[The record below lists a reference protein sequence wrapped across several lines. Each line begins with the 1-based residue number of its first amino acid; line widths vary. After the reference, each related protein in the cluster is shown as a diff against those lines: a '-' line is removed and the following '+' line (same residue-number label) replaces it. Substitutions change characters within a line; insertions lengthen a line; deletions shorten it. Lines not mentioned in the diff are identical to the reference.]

1 MPFLPFPEYRPDV
14 DDFNGQHT
22 QVLSG
27 VLPRGD
33 GYGPFA
39 GLQGYTAALAAGND
53 SFTKILL
60 HMDGANT
67 STTFTDS
74 NSGGSAHTWTAAG
87 NAQISTATYKFGGAS
102 GLFDGTGD
110 FHHHARLGRLH
121 ARHGDF
127 TARLLVQLHCAA
139 ARKPFLC
146 GQNDGILNGH
156 DNLGSGSAHDR
167 EQDSSA
173 GECRRGWHCNY
184 GHDEL
189 HQRHQYRAGIIRLRP
204 HRQHAQAVP

>member
-14 DDFNGQHT
+14 DDFRGQHT

-87 NAQISTATYKFGGAS
+87 NAQISTATYKLGGAS

-110 FHHHARLGRLH
+110 FITTPDSCRLH
-121 ARHGDF
+121 AWLWGLHGSIVGSTALRVRRASVSMRPERRH
-127 TARLLVQLHCAA
+127 LNCHLNLV
-139 ARKPFLC
+139 
-146 GQNDGILNGH
+146 
-156 DNLGSGSAHDR
+156 SGSAHD
-167 EQDSSA
+167 
-173 GECRRGWHCNY
+173 H
-184 GHDEL
+184 
-189 HQRHQYRAGIIRLRP
+189 
-204 HRQHAQAVP
+204 